1 MPTFRNETERAIIYT
16 EPGGKD
22 IIIFDPGK
30 DVQLVQ
36 WVPYQRLG
44 LKLVNESYPAV
55 PSELL
60 LSGEYE
66 FRRGME
72 RKYEVEPCTSYILE
86 ITPIEGAVKLYLG
99 SSDKGKVISLKEYE
113 CAHEWHNA
121 PYIRV
126 RGMSESSRISL
137 QATRKE

>member
-1 MPTFRNETERAIIYT
+1 MPTFRNDGDKAVIYT

-30 DVQLVQ
+30 NVQLVQ

-44 LKLVNESYPAV
+44 LKLVNESYPPV

-60 LSGEYE
+60 LSGEYD

-72 RKYEVEPCTSYILE
+72 RKYDIEPCKSYRLE
-86 ITPIEGAVKLYLG
+86 ITPIEGAVSLYLG
-99 SSDKGKVISLKEYE
+99 SSDKGKVINLMEYSGV
-113 CAHEWHNA
+113 HEWHYA

-126 RGMSESSRISL
+126 RGMSETSKISV
-137 QATRKE
+137 QATREW